1 MQQNSYR
8 TFQLQRS
15 SSAIIVHI
23 VYFCLILLLP
33 VHTVTSLHFPSLPRP
48 LLADPAVKV
57 VTGKLGM
64 VEALR
69 DLRTELQSLRD
80 GLYQE
85 LVEEIHKH
93 LYSRPKPKPKK
104 KEGEWKR
111 GCSGGG

>member
-1 MQQNSYR
+1 
-8 TFQLQRS
+8 
-15 SSAIIVHI
+15 
-23 VYFCLILLLP
+23 
-33 VHTVTSLHFPSLPRP
+33 
-48 LLADPAVKV
+48 
-57 VTGKLGM
+57 M

-104 KEGEWKR
+104 KEGEWGR